1 MGIDKVQYTA
11 LYQHYWKYGNGV
23 YNHYSFILWSIYYL
37 TFEASSQN
45 LGIPDIPKKNT
56 PNQNGKKEFSFLK

>member
-45 LGIPDIPKKNT
+45 LGIPDIPQKIHQTKM
-56 PNQNGKKEFSFLK
+56 GRKSFLF